1 MRQLTKAQAA
11 FFLMGGVMMVVGV
24 GCFVFMWQQPVVCW
38 IFLVG
43 ALLFS
48 LMQATQI
55 YEGKN
60 FVNRRLKRMMGLA
73 NLAFVLSGILMVDN
87 VYHFFQPL
95 FSDPYS
101 YVQYVYNKWVVLLLI
116 AAILEVYTTHRISS
130 ELKKEKC

>member
-1 MRQLTKAQAA
+1 MRQLTKAQAGL
-11 FFLMGGVMMVVGV
+11 FLLGGVMMVVGV

-60 FVNRRLKRMMGLA
+60 FVICRLKRMMGLA

-101 YVQYVYNKWVVLLLI
+101 YVRYVYNKWVVLLLI

>member
-11 FFLMGGVMMVVGV
+11 LFLLGGVMMVVGV

-60 FVNRRLKRMMGLA
+60 FVIRRLKRMMGLA

-95 FSDPYS
+95 FPDPYS

>member
-1 MRQLTKAQAA
+1 MRQLTNVQTAL
-11 FFLMGGVMMVVGV
+11 FLLGGVMMVVGV

-38 IFLVG
+38 IFLWG

-48 LMQATQI
+48 LMQFMQV

-60 FVNRRLKRMMGLA
+60 FMIRRLKRMMGLA

-95 FSDPYS
+95 FSDPYA

-116 AAILEVYTTHRISS
+116 AVILEVYTTHRISS